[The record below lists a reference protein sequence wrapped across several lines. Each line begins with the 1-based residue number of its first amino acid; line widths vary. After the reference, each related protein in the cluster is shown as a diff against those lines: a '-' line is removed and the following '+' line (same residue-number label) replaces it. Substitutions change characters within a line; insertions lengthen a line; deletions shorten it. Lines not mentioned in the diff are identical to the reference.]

1 MRNTLAKERKCETF
15 SEVGIYCNVDE
26 VNISDSIE
34 VKKKLI
40 NMLIDANVLFLSGE
54 HH

>member
-1 MRNTLAKERKCETF
+1 MRNALAKERKCDAF
-15 SEVGIYCNVDE
+15 SEIGLGCNFDE
-26 VNISDSIE
+26 INISDSIE